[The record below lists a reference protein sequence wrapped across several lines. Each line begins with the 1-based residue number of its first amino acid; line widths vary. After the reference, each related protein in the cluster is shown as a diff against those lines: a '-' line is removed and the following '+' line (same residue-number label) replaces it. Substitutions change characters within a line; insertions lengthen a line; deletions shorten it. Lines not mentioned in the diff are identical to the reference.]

1 MWEQRNESPM
11 GRLLRRVLSGAAGAI
26 DRGVGWDRLPV
37 PLGLVTLI
45 GLRERLRERNLYDP
59 IARGV
64 STPGDAAPLARTI
77 DGSGNDPADPKM
89 GMVGQVFGRNVPIE
103 ESWPEPDER
112 LLSPSPREVSRTL
125 MARREFIPADTL
137 NVLAAAW
144 IQFQIRDWFRH
155 GDPRNEDPWRLDLS
169 PEDDWPQDPML
180 ISRTAMDGPAVEGA
194 PPTFINHETHW
205 WDASQLYGSTPE
217 FERMLRS
224 GADGKVRLDERG
236 LLPIDPAQLSEFP
249 GGIDGWWAGLALLH
263 VLFMREHNAI
273 CDRLR
278 SEYPGWSDDELF
290 DHARLINAALIAKI
304 HTVEWTPGILG
315 HPTLQ
320 IGMRANW
327 WGLAG
332 ERLHDLVDRY
342 TDSDLAVGI
351 PGSATDHHAVPYAIT
366 EEFVA
371 VYRMHPLVPDDYRL
385 RQIADDQVTRECS
398 FDDIAEANTH
408 ALFADHGFADLLY
421 SFGVAHPG
429 AITLRNYPNSLRQLA
444 LHDGTLIDLAA
455 IDVLRTRERGVP
467 RYNRFRQLLHL
478 SPCGSFEELTDDPK
492 LREDLRRLYDDD
504 IDRVDTVVGMYAE
517 QPPRGFGFS
526 DTAFRIFVL
535 MASRRLKSDR
545 FFTTDFRPE
554 VYTQAGMDWIAAND
568 MRTVLLRHAP
578 ELEPAL
584 RGVDNAFAPWN
595 RTIVRATRR

>member
-1 MWEQRNESPM
+1 MR
-11 GRLLRRVLSGAAGAI
+11 RLVRRGLTWAAGAV
-26 DRGVGWDRLPV
+26 DLRVGWDRLPV
-37 PLGLVTLI
+37 PLGLMALI
-45 GLRERLRERNLYDP
+45 GIRERLRQRNLYDP
-59 IARGV
+59 SAGEV
-64 STPGDAAPLARTI
+64 SAPTDAAPRARTT
-77 DGSGNDPADPKM
+77 DGSGNDPAHPAM

-103 ESWPEPDER
+103 ETWPEPDER

-125 MARREFIPADTL
+125 MARREFIPARTL

-155 GDPRNEDPWRLDLS
+155 GDPRTDDPWRLDLS
-169 PEDDWPQDPML
+169 PEDDWPQDAML

-194 PPTFINHETHW
+194 PPTFVNHETHW

-217 FERMLRS
+217 FQRLLRS
-224 GADGKVRLDERG
+224 GVDGKVRLDDRG
-236 LLPIDPAQLSEFP
+236 LLPIDPAELTEFP

-263 VLFMREHNAI
+263 ILFMREHNAI

-304 HTVEWTPGILG
+304 HTVEWTPAILG

-332 ERLHDLVDRY
+332 ERLHDLADRV
-342 TDSDLAVGI
+342 TDRDLMTGI
-351 PGSATDHHAVPYAIT
+351 PGSSTDHHAVPYAIT

-371 VYRMHPLVPDDYRL
+371 VYRMHPLVPDDYLL
-385 RQIADDQVTRECS
+385 RQLTDDQVTRECS
-398 FDDIAEANTH
+398 FGDIADANTH
-408 ALFADHGFADLLY
+408 ALLGDHGFADLLY

-429 AITLRNYPNSLRQLA
+429 AITLRNYPNSLRQLTM
-444 LHDGTLIDLAA
+444 HDGTLIDLAA

-478 SPCGSFEELTDDPK
+478 SPCASFEELTDDPE
-492 LREDLRRLYDDD
+492 LREELRRLYDDD

-517 QPPRGFGFS
+517 RPPRGFGFS

-545 FFTTDFRPE
+545 YFTSDFRPE
-554 VYTQAGMDWIAAND
+554 IYTQAGMDWIAAND

-578 ELEPAL
+578 ELEPSL
-584 RGVDNAFAPWN
+584 RGVDNAFAPWE
-595 RTIVRATRR
+595 RTPSPAGSA

>member
-1 MWEQRNESPM
+1 M
-11 GRLLRRVLSGAAGAI
+11 GRLLRRVLSGTAGAV
-26 DRGVGWDRLPV
+26 DRMVGWDRLPV
-37 PLGLVTLI
+37 PLGLVVLI
-45 GLRERLRERNLYDP
+45 GLRERLRQRNLHDP
-59 IARGV
+59 LAGEGFAPV
-64 STPGDAAPLARTI
+64 AGAAPGRTI
-77 DGSGNDPADPKM
+77 DGSGNDPTSPTM
-89 GMVGQVFGRNVPIE
+89 GMVGTVFGRNVPIE
-103 ESWPEPDER
+103 ETWPEPDER

-125 MARREFIPADTL
+125 MARREFIPASTL

-155 GDPRNEDPWRLDLS
+155 GDARSDDPWRLDLS
-169 PEDDWPQDPML
+169 AEDDWPQDPME
-180 ISRTAMDGPAVEGA
+180 ISRTAMDGPTVEGA

-217 FERMLRS
+217 FQRMLRS
-224 GADGKVRLDERG
+224 GVDGKVRLDDRG
-236 LLPIDPAQLSEFP
+236 LLPVDPADLTEFP
-249 GGIDGWWAGLALLH
+249 GGIEGWWAGLALLH
-263 VLFMREHNAI
+263 ILFMREHNAI

-278 SEYPGWSDDELF
+278 SEYPGWSDDALF

-332 ERLHDLVDRY
+332 ERLHDLVDRI
-342 TDSDLAVGI
+342 TDSDLATGI
-351 PGSATDHHAVPYAIT
+351 PGSSTDHHAVPYAIT

-371 VYRMHPLVPDDYRL
+371 VYRMHPLVPDVYSL
-385 RQIADDQVTRECS
+385 RQLTDDQVTRECS
-398 FDDIAEANTH
+398 FGDIAEANTH
-408 ALFADHGFADLLY
+408 TLFADHGFADLLY

-429 AITLRNYPNSLRQLA
+429 AITLRNYPNSLRRLTM
-444 LHDGTLIDLAA
+444 HDGTLIDLAA

-478 SPCGSFEELTDDPK
+478 PPCGSFEELTDDPK

-504 IDRVDTVVGMYAE
+504 VDRVDTIVGMYAE

-526 DTAFRIFVL
+526 DTAFRVFVL

-545 FFTTDFRPE
+545 FFTTDFRSE
-554 VYTQAGMDWIAAND
+554 VYTQVGIDWIAAND
-568 MRTVLLRHAP
+568 MRTVLLRHVP

-584 RGVDNAFAPWN
+584 DGVDNAFAPWK
-595 RTIVRATRR
+595 RTPSTAASV